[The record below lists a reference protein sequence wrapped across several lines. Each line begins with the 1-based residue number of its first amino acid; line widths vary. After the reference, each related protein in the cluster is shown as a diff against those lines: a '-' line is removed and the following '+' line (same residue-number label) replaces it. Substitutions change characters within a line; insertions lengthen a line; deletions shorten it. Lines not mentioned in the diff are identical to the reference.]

1 MKPLF
6 LLLGWILIALAGAM
20 AVAMHRGAGRT
31 QGLRAWALLIAVYGL
46 TIGGVVLLGQG
57 VDALP

>member
-20 AVAMHRGAGRT
+20 AVAMHRAARRT
-31 QGLRAWALLIAVYGL
+31 QRLRAWALLIAVYGL